1 MMEFETIEI
10 TQHEPTIPVFH
21 LYLNLPSTRNALTL
35 ALFTELPTAITYL
48 DSNPSVH
55 TIVLS
60 ARGPHF
66 CSGIDISALQ
76 SQISSTVVSD
86 PARSNELLRR
96 RILDMQAAITS
107 IERCRKP
114 VIAAVHGGCVGGG
127 VDLVTACDLRFC
139 SEDAWFEVKEVDLGI
154 TADLGTL
161 QRLPGIVGFG
171 NSVEMAMTGR
181 RVKGAEAKRMGLVTR
196 VFESKEDLDKE
207 VYTIAK
213 SIAEKSLLALVGT
226 KTVLQKSKELTVEQ
240 GLDYVATWNAA
251 MLQSDDLKEAITA
264 RLQKR
269 KPTFSKL

>member
-1 MMEFETIEI
+1 MMEFETMEI
-10 TQHEPTIPVFH
+10 IQHEPTIPVFH
-21 LYLNLPSTRNALTL
+21 LYLNLPFTRNALTL
-35 ALFTELPTAITYL
+35 TLFTELPTAISYL

-55 TIVLS
+55 TIILS

-76 SQISSTVVSD
+76 TTISSTVVSD
-86 PARSNELLRR
+86 TAKSNELLRR

-139 SEDAWFEVKEVDLGI
+139 SEDAWFEVKEIDLGI

-161 QRLPGIVGFG
+161 QRLPRIVGFG

-181 RVKGAEAKRMGLVTR
+181 RIKGVEAKGMGLVTR
-196 VFESKEDLDKE
+196 VFDSKEDLDKG
-207 VYTIAK
+207 VYAIAK
-213 SIAEKSLLALVGT
+213 CK
-226 KTVLQKSKELTVEQ
+226 
-240 GLDYVATWNAA
+240 
-251 MLQSDDLKEAITA
+251 
-264 RLQKR
+264 
-269 KPTFSKL
+269 FF